1 MNFQYTEEC
10 EDPVHIIE
18 LNITQRKYNR
28 TTHVLDF
35 TLNTPYG
42 YGDFMTTELQGAVKK
57 QGGYKPGVANIKGP
71 ACSLLYV
78 LMGDILPA
86 ILNGAG
92 VTDCPLPPGNYSLLN
107 FYFNHEIYI

>member
-18 LNITQRKYNR
+18 LNITQKKYNR

-42 YGDFMTTELQGAVKK
+42 YGDFITVKK
-57 QGGYKPGVANIKGP
+57 YYITDVNILVP
-71 ACSLLYV
+71 LYGEPHHIQSIKV
-78 LMGDILPA
+78 LFLMPY
-86 ILNGAG
+86 
-92 VTDCPLPPGNYSLLN
+92 V
-107 FYFNHEIYI
+107 IYIAFKFSL